1 MAQVTTSTPK
11 TKRPRIA
18 KGLLVA
24 STCSAR
30 IACMK
35 LYKTLYLFNPI
46 SYKIVRRIIIDLPL
60 NT

>member
-1 MAQVTTSTPK
+1 MTTTLITPK

-30 IACMK
+30 LACMK
-35 LYKTLYLFNPI
+35 LYATFYLFNPI

>member
-1 MAQVTTSTPK
+1 MNTQTK

-30 IACMK
+30 LACMK

>member
-1 MAQVTTSTPK
+1 MQTTLITPK

-35 LYKTLYLFNPI
+35 LYSTFYLFNPI
-46 SYKIVRRIIIDLPL
+46 SYKIVRRIIIDNPIVA
-60 NT
+60 

>member
-1 MAQVTTSTPK
+1 MQTTLITPK

-35 LYKTLYLFNPI
+35 LYETFYLFNPI
-46 SYKIVRRIIIDLPL
+46 NYKIVRRIIIDLPL

>member
-1 MAQVTTSTPK
+1 MNTQTP

-30 IACMK
+30 LACMK
-35 LYKTLYLFNPI
+35 LYSTFYLFNPI

>member
-30 IACMK
+30 LACMK
-35 LYKTLYLFNPI
+35 LYSTLYLFNPI
-46 SYKIVRRIIIDLPL
+46 SYKIVRRVIIDNPIVA
-60 NT
+60 

>member
-1 MAQVTTSTPK
+1 MTTTLITPK

-30 IACMK
+30 LACIK
-35 LYKTLYLFNPI
+35 LYNTLYIFNPV
-46 SYKIVRRIIIDLPL
+46 SYNIIRRVIIDLPL
-60 NT
+60 NS

>member
-1 MAQVTTSTPK
+1 MNTQTP

-30 IACMK
+30 LACMK
-35 LYKTLYLFNPI
+35 LYTTFYLFRPV
-46 SYKIVRRIIIDLPL
+46 SYKIVRRVIIDNPIV
-60 NT
+60 T